1 MWEGPAKTCLHVG
14 RAGGPVSVLR
24 HTLAG
29 DHRSAR
35 SWLASTRWLAVQLCS
50 NREWAC
56 ARTPEPP
63 TQRGAISLTGKSL
76 LHAPTHSLRRV
87 VRTCGRRPIRGC
99 YRASVPATKLTP
111 CYWRTRADARERGR
125 RTQVPP
131 ATVARWPP
139 ETARAQKTRPVTG
152 SPPLTAATPT
162 HACSPDG
169 SSRRPTTGRV
179 RSATARGA
187 AARSPRWVASP
198 L

>member
-63 TQRGAISLTGKSL
+63 TQRRAVSLPKISLRALS
-76 LHAPTHSLRRV
+76 HSWRV
-87 VRTCGRRPIRGC
+87 VIAGLTRNPCGRAKMDAPGSGPGQASQVRHNSSLACTPGMTIR
-99 YRASVPATKLTP
+99 
-111 CYWRTRADARERGR
+111 W
-125 RTQVPP
+125 
-131 ATVARWPP
+131 
-139 ETARAQKTRPVTG
+139 
-152 SPPLTAATPT
+152 
-162 HACSPDG
+162 H
-169 SSRRPTTGRV
+169 
-179 RSATARGA
+179 
-187 AARSPRWVASP
+187 ARSFVKAGGAYLWAQAHSR
-198 L
+198 